1 MYVML
6 SKLSSGEI
14 NEKCW
19 WSTETVAITSNEKT
33 EGKEVDQKIFHSFF
47 SKSTVRKRKSKDDT

>member
-47 SKSTVRKRKSKDDT
+47 SKSTV